1 VTPESQA
8 NARQRA
14 GRAGRTG
21 PGVCWR
27 LFTEIA
33 YQFEMLH
40 NTIPEIQ
47 ASCGTG
53 KPGFGPLGFMCVRF
67 WPCSAHEA
75 VLRRVLTV
83 PAVLSVLGVLSVGSG
98 QTWATW
104 CCCSSL

>member
-1 VTPESQA
+1 MTPESQA

-33 YQFEMLH
+33 YNFEMLH

-47 ASCGTG
+47 RTN
-53 KPGFGPLGFMCVRF
+53 LGNV
-67 WPCSAHEA
+67 
-75 VLRRVLTV
+75 VLL
-83 PAVLSVLGVLSVGSG
+83 LKSLGVKDLLDFDFMDPPPVLNLL
-98 QTWATW
+98 A
-104 CCCSSL
+104 LL